1 MVFAFIAFNN
11 RGSYMADEENT
22 ELEEG
27 EEGEEGGAKKGG
39 MMKIILLV
47 NGLLLI
53 IGIGVGAAMYFMGG
67 DEEPNVAQE
76 DSEVMEEG
84 EAPVK
89 KKKSK
94 KTPVYI
100 PLRPAFVVNF
110 ENQDQVS
117 FLQVDIQLMTYD
129 PSVEAAIKQH
139 MPAVRNELLLLLGGK
154 QYHEINTREGKR
166 ALSQESI
173 QVIQDVLKDVG
184 EPSSIEALYFTSFV
198 MQ

>member
-1 MVFAFIAFNN
+1 
-11 RGSYMADEENT
+11 MADEEET

-27 EEGEEGGAKKGG
+27 EEGGVKKSGG

-53 IGIGVGAAMYFMGG
+53 IGIGVGAAMFFMGG
-67 DEEPNVAQE
+67 DEEKPVAQADTE
-76 DSEVMEEG
+76 LLEG
-84 EAPVK
+84 AAEADVVK
-89 KKKSK
+89 KKTK
-94 KTPVYI
+94 KTPLYI

-129 PSVEAAIKQH
+129 GSVEVAIKTH
-139 MPAVRNELLLLLGGK
+139 MPVVRNELLLLLGGK
-154 QYHEINTREGKR
+154 QYNEINTREGKR
-166 ALSQESI
+166 ALSQEAI

-184 EPSSIEALYFTSFV
+184 EPHSIEALYFTSFV